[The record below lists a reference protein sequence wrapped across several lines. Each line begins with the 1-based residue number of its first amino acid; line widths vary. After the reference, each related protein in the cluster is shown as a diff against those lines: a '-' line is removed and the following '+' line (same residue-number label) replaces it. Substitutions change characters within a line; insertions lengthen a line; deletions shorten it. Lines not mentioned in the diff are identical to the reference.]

1 MKSVRTSRY
10 SLSIVIGKYWKYLST
25 RWKKHATCATSIN
38 FQGCQLSNGEAWTR
52 DRLCMKSSSFEN
64 MMASALS
71 WALDGHGHGCYGSH
85 WLTAFG
91 RWECDAEDFKVETC
105 LDNWESLKL
114 QQFSFNFTRFLF
126 PTYNGTS
133 QGAKFRRCVIKLVML
148 DLGSRSAEPFRSNRK
163 HIKFM
168 TVKRS
173 N

>member
-71 WALDGHGHGCYGSH
+71 WALDGHGHGCYGSYGSH
-85 WLTAFG
+85 RLVTC
-91 RWECDAEDFKVETC
+91 WECDAEDFKVWTC
-105 LDNWESLKL
+105 LYRQLGISRTPAVFFQLYTICS
-114 QQFSFNFTRFLF
+114 QHIG
-126 PTYNGTS
+126 TY
-133 QGAKFRRCVIKLVML
+133 
-148 DLGSRSAEPFRSNRK
+148 
-163 HIKFM
+163 
-168 TVKRS
+168 
-173 N
+173 